1 MTTGTNGHVAVWPGG
16 DGNEAYLDKTL
27 RFNDIELSLDESVN
41 FRILWRLW
49 LRAFIVS
56 GVVWAVFAVP
66 GVVLMFSDAG
76 SVLGGGAS
84 SGGGTVLVTVGTIP
98 GVIMFWLILLL
109 SKLPEPIAEWRVLLA
124 DRAAGADSVYSQI
137 SGTLWHRQLPVNW
150 RVRRIRTGFGPSNV
164 SNRLVVQDR
173 TYTAYISVF
182 PYGTS
187 LYLGWMM
194 WRTRRGTT
202 LIGRFVADVFSG
214 MGNGQDL
221 ERQMMRT
228 ERPRAMREAVHAA
241 CREGLMVAHEG
252 RQVPV
257 EYGFPQGLPQI
268 EPDELGSAPVPVP
281 RS

>member
-1 MTTGTNGHVAVWPGG
+1 M
-16 DGNEAYLDKTL
+16 
-27 RFNDIELSLDESVN
+27 
-41 FRILWRLW
+41 W

-56 GVVWAVFAVP
+56 GVVCVVFAVP
-66 GVVLMFSDAG
+66 SIVLLVADPA
-76 SVLGGGAS
+76 SVFGGGAS
-84 SGGGTVLVTVGTIP
+84 SGGGGSALLAVGGILGT
-98 GVIMFWLILLL
+98 IMFWLILLF

-137 SGTLWHRQLPVNW
+137 SGTLWHRQLPVHW
-150 RVRRIRTGFGPSNV
+150 RVPRIRTGFGPSNV
-164 SNRLVVQDR
+164 SNRLVVQDG

-221 ERQMMRT
+221 ERRMMRT

-268 EPDELGSAPVPVP
+268 ESDELGSAPVPVP
-281 RS
+281 RP